1 MNLLE
6 ITAVIL
12 ALAYLLLALRQNR
25 LCWIAAFISAVI
37 YWVIFAEIKLYM
49 EAGLQ
54 VVYAAMAIVG
64 WVSWGKDNSA
74 DTLAVTTRPLRF
86 HVAVIAGICV
96 GSASAGALLSTLT
109 DAARPFVDTTTTVA
123 AIVCTWMV
131 TRKILENWFYWIGI
145 NIVSVWLYLDRGLEL
160 TAGLFVLYIALSIA
174 GYRSWRKTLI
184 TA

>member
-1 MNLLE
+1 
-6 ITAVIL
+6 
-12 ALAYLLLALRQNR
+12 
-25 LCWIAAFISAVI
+25 
-37 YWVIFAEIKLYM
+37 M

-64 WVSWGKDNSA
+64 WVSWGKDNTA
-74 DTLAVTTRPLRF
+74 DTLAVTTRPARF
-86 HVAVIAGICV
+86 HVAVIVGICI
-96 GSASAGALLSTLT
+96 GSASAGALLSNLT

-174 GYRSWRKTLI
+174 GYLSWRKTLI
-184 TA
+184 TT